1 MTLEIIQTDQPPI
14 IAKQIGTIQD
24 VIEGNI
30 PKEQMSKKINADA
43 FAYGF
48 ELATPK
54 EPSSLGEAVMV
65 GGRCYTT
72 STDEKSSE
80 YGKVI
85 YGREFIPGGV
95 FIIPHGA
102 KPTHKVSLS
111 QPGLPFEQF
120 YQEIHQQVKK
130 PYAFVGLF
138 HFETF
143 HAAAISKPPIHGENI
158 FSHKK
163 SYYAFPQ
170 VHLED
175 VLGFVMGVVAH
186 KEDLEKTHLETVLY
200 KNPFDTKS
208 TLVSHSHA
216 LLLNQS
222 VPNIEDITPQH
233 VEHCLHLFNEGTTIR
248 NFEADIF
255 TIQTTEAFS

>member
-1 MTLEIIQTDQPPI
+1 MTLNIIQSDQPPI
-14 IAKQIGTIQD
+14 IAKHIGTVQD
-24 VIEGNI
+24 VIEGKI
-30 PKEQMSKKINADA
+30 PQEQMSKKIDA
-43 FAYGF
+43 AAVAYGF

-54 EPSSLGEAVMV
+54 EPSSLGEAIMV

-72 STDEKSSE
+72 STDENSSE

-102 KPTHKVSLS
+102 KSSHKASLS
-111 QPGLPFEQF
+111 QPAISFERF
-120 YQEIHQQVKK
+120 YQDVHKEVKK
-130 PYAFVGLF
+130 PFAFVGLF

-143 HAAAISKPPIHGENI
+143 HGTAISKPPIHGENI
-158 FSHKK
+158 FSHKE
-163 SYYAFPQ
+163 SYYKFPESR
-170 VHLED
+170 LED
-175 VLGFVMGVVAH
+175 VFCFVMGVAAQ
-186 KEDLEKTHLETVLY
+186 KDDLEKTHLETVLY
-200 KNPFDTKS
+200 DNPFDTKS

-233 VEHCLHLFNEGTTIR
+233 VEHCLHVFNEGTTIR
-248 NFEADIF
+248 KLEADLF